1 TVAALI
7 YLVVVLVR
15 RFKKRNVLSDPR
27 TRLLFVTLV
36 SVLFH
41 ALIVS
46 QKRIFYLIHILP
58 WCALAVGVM
67 LRDGLDWVSRLRDA
81 QWTQA
86 RLLYRAAVAV
96 FSLAVV

>member
-27 TRLLFVTLV
+27 ARLLFVTLV

-67 LRDGLDWVSRLRDA
+67 MRDGMEWIRTLRDA
-81 QWTQA
+81 KWTQA
-86 RLLYRAAVAV
+86 RLVYRAAVVV
-96 FSLAVV
+96 FALA